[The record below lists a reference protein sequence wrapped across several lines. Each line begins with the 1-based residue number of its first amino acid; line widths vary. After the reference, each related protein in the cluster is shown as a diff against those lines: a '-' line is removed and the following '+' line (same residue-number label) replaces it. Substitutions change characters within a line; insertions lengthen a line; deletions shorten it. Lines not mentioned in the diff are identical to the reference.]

1 MFGCTRA
8 CSFFPTYWILAYGL
22 NFQSYMPN
30 FGVYLFLNNKLFF
43 GELSEVNPQVAP
55 SLPKTPFRVEEVD
68 NL

>member
-1 MFGCTRA
+1 M
-8 CSFFPTYWILAYGL
+8 YWILAYGL

>member
-1 MFGCTRA
+1 LVALELLVLPNVLDFGLW
-8 CSFFPTYWILAYGL
+8 FE
-22 NFQSYMPN
+22 FQSYMPN